1 MSRDALVKD
10 LPRPTRE
17 GYTFLGW
24 ADQDELYLDMEIY
37 ELVDSEDA
45 IDYSTLRPR
54 GKLYAQW
61 LKHDLIVES
70 SELIPGRGI
79 AAYGTANSDISLM
92 DEAIIF
98 TGTDF
103 IYGSSYV
110 VSYINVNGKS
120 VDTAAA
126 GTENAGIIIRN
137 LEDLLP
143 EGSIIMIKK
152 KS

>member
-1 MSRDALVKD
+1 
-10 LPRPTRE
+10 
-17 GYTFLGW
+17 
-24 ADQDELYLDMEIY
+24 
-37 ELVDSEDA
+37 
-45 IDYSTLRPR
+45 
-54 GKLYAQW
+54 
-61 LKHDLIVES
+61 
-70 SELIPGRGI
+70 
-79 AAYGTANSDISLM
+79 M

-126 GTENAGIIIRN
+126 GTENAGIIIRS